1 MNISVCASKV
11 ITVTMNKLHDAALY
25 FGALLVLLS
34 VAVIGIACYHF
45 GRNDGLVEGTKRA
58 VDACVQ
64 VMENNK

>member
-1 MNISVCASKV
+1 
-11 ITVTMNKLHDAALY
+11 MNKLHDAALY